1 VENPAEQVLHGSY
14 TYCSYAPIS
23 GAERDFAPSV
33 LLHATVPTPIDDE
46 HDWFATPPT
55 VQFVAVEAAPM
66 SGEPDAGVKSVGA
79 LTNCGADVIEF
90 ASKPVAVRQL
100 ANE

>member
-1 VENPAEQVLHGSY
+1 MFGTAPGELAESVGLH
-14 TYCSYAPIS
+14 T
-23 GAERDFAPSV
+23 
-33 LLHATVPTPIDDE
+33 TVPTPIDDE

-79 LTNCGADVIEF
+79 FANCGADVIEF